1 MKCQDEIRDKLIE
14 WFITDYEIRKDGSVI
29 INQDVNWRRKG
40 LSSLPFPIYSVDGN
54 FDLTGNHFK
63 NMKNFPKIIYG
74 DLIMTDND
82 LFTLEGC
89 PEQVKCLYLDYNNL
103 ISTEGIS
110 KIVHGYTIDIRDNDL
125 LSIDF
130 MPNSFDGVLYV
141 DDNYLSDLTDLVPIQ
156 FIKYDNNPI
165 IIENLDRYY
174 RKLFNEDPTKIKK
187 YSDRIS
193 DALKEEFEWY
203 DEGVAI
209 GFMNMK

>member
-1 MKCQDEIRDKLIE
+1 MKCQDEIKNLLIE
-14 WFITDYEIRKDGSVI
+14 WFITSYEICKDGFVI
-29 INQDVNWRRKG
+29 INQDVNWKHKG
-40 LSSLPFPIYSVDGN
+40 LSTLPFPIYSVNGN

-63 NMKNFPKIIYG
+63 NMKNFPKIVYG

-89 PEQVKCLYLDYNNL
+89 PEQVKCLYLDNNNL
-103 ISTEGIS
+103 ISTENIS
-110 KIVHGYTIDIRDNDL
+110 KIVNGYTIDIRDNDL

-130 MPNSFDGVLYV
+130 MPESFDGVLYV

-174 RKLFNEDPTKIKK
+174 RKFFNENPQKIKH
-187 YSDRIS
+187 YIHLVSES
-193 DALKEEFEWY
+193 LKEEFEWY
-203 DEGVAI
+203 EEGEAI
-209 GFMNMK
+209 GFMSMK